1 MQHASEYA
9 IEYKWGLLIF
19 KFLLPKYRARI
30 LTYECLILM
39 IGRILKTNVG
49 CTLVPIYLKKRCKL
63 GSLKK
68 PEEASTL
75 PNVQYRFGFFDC

>member
-1 MQHASEYA
+1 MILEAFSMQHASEYA

-39 IGRILKTNVG
+39 IGRTLKTNVG
-49 CTLVPIYLKKRCKL
+49 LYSCAHLFKEEMQARLTQETR
-63 GSLKK
+63 GSLN
-68 PEEASTL
+68 SS
-75 PNVQYRFGFFDC
+75 